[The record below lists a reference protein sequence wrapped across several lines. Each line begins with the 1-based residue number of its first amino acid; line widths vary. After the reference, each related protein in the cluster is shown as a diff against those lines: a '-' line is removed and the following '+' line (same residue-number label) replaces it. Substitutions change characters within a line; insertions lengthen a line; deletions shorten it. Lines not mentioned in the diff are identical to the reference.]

1 VVTKGLDHPWGMA
14 FLPNGDMLVTERA
27 GRLRVV
33 RKGVLD
39 PTPITGL
46 PPMLIKSLGGLLDI
60 AVHPN
65 FEQNRFIYF
74 AYSKPG
80 DIEPTNS
87 TLAVYRAKWDGGAA
101 ITEGKDIFI
110 AEPHFGA
117 RGLSPKG
124 CCGEGPA
131 DGNSYGSRIAFDKA
145 GFLFITS
152 GDRNIGELAQN
163 PLTDIG
169 KILRI
174 KDDGTV
180 PADNPFVGK
189 LGYLPEIYTLGH
201 RNPLG
206 LTIDPMTGEIW
217 STEFGPRGGDE
228 LNRIQAGKN
237 YGWMDVTNGT
247 HYDGTLGRLGKN
259 NVSGFEDPVDFWVP
273 MCANPCS
280 FNPGNVA
287 VYYGDKFPASWKG
300 NLLVGSMGNW
310 EGDTNF
316 IMRVVLDDK
325 GKLARQ
331 TKIMTGLG
339 QRVRDVRIGPD
350 GYVYVLT
357 DVATPNGAMLRL
369 EPGK

>member
-1 VVTKGLDHPWGMA
+1 MNFFQSKRLLTTLPFVVFAVVLMLSIYSSGAGLQAPAARCATSGRCAAARGAGGAPAARGGGGRGGTPLGDGPFDIGEGDNRLHVTVITRGLDHPWGMA

-46 PPMLIKSLGGLLDI
+46 PQILVKSLGGLLDI

-65 FEQNRFIYF
+65 FAQNRLIYF

-80 DIEPTNS
+80 DIEPTS
-87 TLAVYRAKWDGGAA
+87 SSLAVYRAKWDGGPAL
-101 ITEGKDIFI
+101 TEGKDIFI

-117 RGLSPKG
+117 RGLAGRG

-174 KDDGTV
+174 KDDGTDSV
-180 PADNPFVGK
+180 
-189 LGYLPEIYTLGH
+189 
-201 RNPLG
+201 
-206 LTIDPMTGEIW
+206 
-217 STEFGPRGGDE
+217 
-228 LNRIQAGKN
+228 
-237 YGWMDVTNGT
+237 
-247 HYDGTLGRLGKN
+247 
-259 NVSGFEDPVDFWVP
+259 
-273 MCANPCS
+273 
-280 FNPGNVA
+280 
-287 VYYGDKFPASWKG
+287 
-300 NLLVGSMGNW
+300 
-310 EGDTNF
+310 
-316 IMRVVLDDK
+316 
-325 GKLARQ
+325 
-331 TKIMTGLG
+331 
-339 QRVRDVRIGPD
+339 
-350 GYVYVLT
+350 
-357 DVATPNGAMLRL
+357 
-369 EPGK
+369 